1 MGSHELLGF
10 RVAVLRI
17 EGLKHTALEDQIRML
32 KEADAEVSVIVTRS
46 YNLNTDEGSLP
57 LDDNIAGTNLL
68 NADPA
73 DYDGLVLCDCDSQ
86 LLPSDVHSSVADFIQ
101 DMSRQDKPIA
111 IIRHQRRDLNAFNQ
125 DMLSIFT
132 EEKCRRSS
140 EAEKKAA

>member
-1 MGSHELLGF
+1 ME
-10 RVAVLRI
+10 
-17 EGLKHTALEDQIRML
+17 
-32 KEADAEVSVIVTRS
+32 EVF
-46 YNLNTDEGSLP
+46 P
-57 LDDNIAGTNLL
+57 LDNNIAGTNLL

-73 DYDGLVLCDCDSQ
+73 DYDALVLCDCDSQ
-86 LLPSDVHSSVADFIQ
+86 LLPSDLYSSVADFVQ

-111 IIRHQRRDLNAFNQ
+111 IIRHHTRDLDAFNQ

>member
-1 MGSHELLGF
+1 MGSQELSGF

-17 EGLKHTALEDQIRML
+17 EGLEHTALEDPIRML
-32 KEADAEVSVIVTRS
+32 KEADAEVSVIATRS
-46 YNLNTDEGSLP
+46 YNPNTDKASLSP
-57 LDDNIAGTNLL
+57 DDNIAGTNLL

-73 DYDGLVLCDCDSQ
+73 DYDALVLCDCDSQ
-86 LLPSDVHSSVADFIQ
+86 LLPSDLYSSVADFVQ

-111 IIRHQRRDLNAFNQ
+111 IIRHHTRDLDAFNQ